1 MGEFGDTVLKH
12 YRVKEVLSDLDSKL
26 RINETEIGKEKAVLP
41 LDVPDALRSTREA
54 LDLVVACMVA
64 LLLVILV
71 ITIFNT
77 IVTRLVDLV
86 KQRKQMKANFGQWRS
101 KSRDNPPFS
110 QRLAQSPLLPLTSP
124 KSPPL
129 PPTGPY
135 RAVPKP
141 PDSKVPPKM
150 VPPSAPPAEQD
161 FPARAVNYCRN

>member
-12 YRVKEVLSDLDSKL
+12 YRARDNKEDASDSDSKL
-26 RINETEIGKEKAVLP
+26 RRNGSEIDKDKAVLP

-71 ITIFNT
+71 LTIIVT
-77 IVTRLVDLV
+77 IVTRLVDLF
-86 KQRKQMKANFGQWRS
+86 KQRKQMKANFGPWRS
-101 KSRDNPPFS
+101 RGNPQPSSRPLS
-110 QRLAQSPLLPLTSP
+110 QMLMAHSPLTSP
-124 KSPPL
+124 KSTPL

-141 PDSKVPPKM
+141 PAARVLPKM
-150 VPPSAPPAEQD
+150 VPPSAPPAEQN
-161 FPARAVNYCRN
+161 FLARA

>member
-12 YRVKEVLSDLDSKL
+12 YRVRDASDSDSKL
-26 RINETEIGKEKAVLP
+26 RSNGSEIGKDKAVVP

-71 ITIFNT
+71 LTI
-77 IVTRLVDLV
+77 IVTILTRLLDLF
-86 KQRKQMKANFGQWRS
+86 KQRKQMKANFGPWRS
-101 KSRDNPPFS
+101 RSNPHPSSRPLS
-110 QRLAQSPLLPLTSP
+110 QMLMAHSPLTSP
-124 KSPPL
+124 KSTPL

-141 PDSKVPPKM
+141 PKM
-150 VPPSAPPAEQD
+150 VPPSAPPANQD
-161 FPARAVNYCRN
+161 FLARA